1 MSVEG
6 TAMANKVSDAADDDI
21 REQAAQHTLAANP
34 LVGVRGQD
42 ILDSAR
48 LLLGQTLSN
57 PAVAAGQSLAFLAEL
72 GRIATGGSELA
83 PDAKDKR
90 FADPAWKESVP
101 YRSLAQVYLAWGNA
115 LYRFLDEAKID
126 KRDAERARFVVS
138 LVVDA
143 MSPTNSLAGNPAA
156 LKKLLDTGGAS
167 LVHGVENFAVDLLRN
182 GGLPAQ
188 VDTRKFAVGKNLA
201 TTPGS
206 VVCRTPVMELIQY
219 QPMGDEVH
227 KRPLLIAPPQ
237 INKFYVFDL
246 AAEKSIVRY
255 CLDGG
260 LQTFAISWKNPTPA
274 ESHFGIDTYVGAL
287 EEAVDAMRDITGSAD
302 VNVWGSCSG
311 GITMS
316 AFLAHLAARGETK
329 VHSATVAVCVLDMAA
344 ARNTTAGMFVT
355 PESIVAA
362 KSASQLAGVVEGQ
375 ELARMFAWMRPND
388 LIWNY
393 WVNNYLLGN
402 APPAFDVLYWNNDTT
417 RLPARLHADFLD
429 LIDANP
435 FVNAGRLEVRGTPLD
450 LAQVNMAQVN
460 MAQANMAQANMDSY
474 VVAGLT
480 DHITPWQGC
489 YNTAK
494 LYGGHSTFVLAN
506 SGHIQSLLNPP
517 GNPKAFF
524 WSGAAKAAG
533 PQAWLEQAEKQ
544 SGSWWPHWLDW
555 IKARSAEMT
564 SAPAAL
570 GSDQNPPLDAA
581 PGRYVME
588 K

>member
-1 MSVEG
+1 
-6 TAMANKVSDAADDDI
+6 MAAAAAEAVDHDL

-34 LVGVRGQD
+34 LVGVRGRD

-48 LLLGQTLSN
+48 LLLGEMLGN
-57 PAVAAGQSLAFLAEL
+57 PVLAGHQYLAFIAEL
-72 GRIATGGSELA
+72 GRIATGGSDLA
-83 PDAKDKR
+83 PDARDRR
-90 FADPAWKESVP
+90 FADPAWRDSLA
-101 YRSLAQVYLAWGNA
+101 YRSLAQGYLAWGKA
-115 LYRFLDEAKID
+115 LYRFLDEAELD
-126 KRDAERARFVVS
+126 KRDAQRARFVVS

-143 MSPTNSLAGNPAA
+143 LSPTNSLAGNPAA

-167 LVHGVENFAVDLLRN
+167 LVHGLENFLGDLVRN

-188 VDTRKFAVGKNLA
+188 VDTRTFAVGRNLA

-219 QPMGDEVH
+219 RPMQAEVH
-227 KRPLLIAPPQ
+227 RRPLLIAPPQ

-246 AAEKSIVRY
+246 APEKSIVRY
-255 CLDGG
+255 CLEGG
-260 LQTFAISWKNPTPA
+260 LQTFAISWRNPTPA
-274 ESHFGIDTYVGAL
+274 ERSFGIDTYVAAL
-287 EEAVDAMRDITGSAD
+287 EEAVDAMRDITGSED
-302 VNVWGSCSG
+302 VNIWGSCSG

-329 VHSATVAVCVLDMAA
+329 VHSATVAVCLLDMAV

-355 PESIVAA
+355 PESIVTA

-375 ELARMFAWMRPND
+375 EMARMFAWMRPND

-435 FVNAGRLEVRGTPLD
+435 YVNAGRLEVCGTPLD
-450 LAQVNMAQVN
+450 MARVNL
-460 MAQANMAQANMDSY
+460 DSY

-489 YNTAK
+489 YNTAR
-494 LYGGHSTFVLAN
+494 LYGARSVFVLAN

-517 GNPKAFF
+517 GNPKARF
-524 WSGAAKAAG
+524 WTGAPSAAG
-533 PQAWLEQAEKQ
+533 AEAWLERAAKHG
-544 SGSWWPHWLDW
+544 GSWWPHWLDW
-555 IKARSAEMT
+555 IKSRSGEMT
-564 SAPAAL
+564 PAPAAP
-570 GSDQNPPLDAA
+570 GSDRHPSLEAA
-581 PGRYVME
+581 PGRYVLE
-588 K
+588 R